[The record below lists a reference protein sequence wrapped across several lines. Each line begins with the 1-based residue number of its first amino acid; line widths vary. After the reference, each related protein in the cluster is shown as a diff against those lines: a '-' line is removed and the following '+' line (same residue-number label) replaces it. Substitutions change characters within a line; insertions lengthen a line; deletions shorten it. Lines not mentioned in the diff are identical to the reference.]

1 MKEVVL
7 VRVRMCP
14 VFPAAL
20 WFTRYLTL
28 QGCKEKITDWLA
40 DNALTIVAMDASII
54 ILQVISRTHAK
65 NEYS

>member
-1 MKEVVL
+1 MEEVVL
-7 VRVRMCP
+7 VRVRTCP

-20 WFTRYLTL
+20 WFTRCLTL

-54 ILQVISRTHAK
+54 SLQVTSRTHAK
-65 NEYS
+65 NVYS